1 MSPHRGRRSRPSH
14 HGGRFPP
21 VRHDPQDDKE
31 NVAPPVNQARTG
43 KASMRISTRTV
54 SGPHKPHRRPLKQQ
68 HRNPGSGR
76 EFCKAAAQDVVC
88 QAQDTN
94 HSHQF
99 SYMESTTRD
108 GHIGLAAEFVIYDDN
123 DQAALAPAFQKLS
136 LDEPCGVF
144 RDDTAMHRGV
154 DENTSEAKIQVFS
167 DSDIKAPL
175 KALSYAEAF
184 AMRPRVR
191 KADAEAR
198 GKGSPLRMEVYVE

>member
-1 MSPHRGRRSRPSH
+1 
-14 HGGRFPP
+14 
-21 VRHDPQDDKE
+21 
-31 NVAPPVNQARTG
+31 
-43 KASMRISTRTV
+43 MRISTRTV